1 LLVRIEFNRCS
12 RGTTSKSKMAE
23 PRAKA
28 RLVIDAFFRWTEV
41 QLPLLKQGAPTELR
55 SPKAEANR

>member
-1 LLVRIEFNRCS
+1 
-12 RGTTSKSKMAE
+12 MAE